1 MDPAKSEFAI
11 VEGEGDSQ
19 GRDSRA
25 RGADALAQPTFPPLP
40 SLRAQRIAEAWCH
53 FAFGVTLCVVVSFPC

>member
-40 SLRAQRIAEAWCH
+40 SLRAQRITEA
-53 FAFGVTLCVVVSFPC
+53 